1 MLSLEL
7 EDRAYKAL
15 GHRDRRRIL
24 RAIGTEERPVGA
36 LADEVGLAQPIASQH
51 LRVLRD
57 AGLVQVRADGNRR
70 FYAVEFGVVSELR
83 TFLDQFWSDR
93 LARLQQVAEAQPDP
107 EASEGD

>member
-15 GHRDRRRIL
+15 GHRDRRRLL
-24 RAIGTEERPVGA
+24 RAIGAEERAVGA
-36 LADEVGLAQPIASQH
+36 LADDVGLEQPIASQH

-70 FYAVEFGVVSELR
+70 LYAVEFGVVAELR
-83 TFLDQFWSDR
+83 SFLDEFWADR
-93 LARLQQVAEAQPDP
+93 LARLRDVAESLPVA
-107 EASEGD
+107 ERSEGA